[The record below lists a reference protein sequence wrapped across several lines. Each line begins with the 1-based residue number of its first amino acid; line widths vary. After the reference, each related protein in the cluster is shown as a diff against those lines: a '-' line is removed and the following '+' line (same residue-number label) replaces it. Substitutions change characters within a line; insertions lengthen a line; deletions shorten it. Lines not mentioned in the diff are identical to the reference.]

1 MKKVIT
7 YGTFDLFHKGH
18 FNLLKRAKA
27 LGDYLI
33 VGVTSEYFDKSRG
46 KFNVRDSLMKRIENV
61 KATGFAD
68 EIVVEEYFGQKI
80 DDIKRYN
87 ADIFTVGS
95 DWDGYFDYLNE
106 YCKVVYLERTKGI
119 SSTQI
124 RNSQNIRLGVV
135 GNEIILDRFLE
146 ELKFV
151 SGIEIVGAFTE
162 NDDKSGMKSKKFP
175 GIENYQ
181 TYEALLEHVDAVYIE
196 APLDLRAN
204 YMEKAISAK
213 KHILTE
219 FPFCTD
225 YNKARQLIE
234 TAESNQI
241 ILMEGLKTAYCPAFN
256 KLIALAK
263 SGQIGRILS
272 MEANFTQILGKSIDN
287 QIRIAGGSMES
298 LAAYPLLVIFKI
310 LGLNY
315 THLDFVT
322 YYENNVDMI
331 TKMNFTFKNAMA
343 SSIVAINAKAEGD
356 LVITG
361 TKGYIYVPAPWW
373 KTEFF
378 EVRYEDVNKNR
389 KYFYKFEGEGL
400 RYEIVEFLNLIRSGQ
415 NSFLLTAEEIL
426 AESKAINSFLSHVNV
441 KVLNC

>member
-1 MKKVIT
+1 
-7 YGTFDLFHKGH
+7 
-18 FNLLKRAKA
+18 
-27 LGDYLI
+27 
-33 VGVTSEYFDKSRG
+33 
-46 KFNVRDSLMKRIENV
+46 
-61 KATGFAD
+61 
-68 EIVVEEYFGQKI
+68 
-80 DDIKRYN
+80 
-87 ADIFTVGS
+87 
-95 DWDGYFDYLNE
+95 
-106 YCKVVYLERTKGI
+106 
-119 SSTQI
+119 
-124 RNSQNIRLGVV
+124 
-135 GNEIILDRFLE
+135 
-146 ELKFV
+146 
-151 SGIEIVGAFTE
+151 
-162 NDDKSGMKSKKFP
+162 
-175 GIENYQ
+175 
-181 TYEALLEHVDAVYIE
+181 
-196 APLDLRAN
+196 
-204 YMEKAISAK
+204 
-213 KHILTE
+213 
-219 FPFCTD
+219 
-225 YNKARQLIE
+225 
-234 TAESNQI
+234 
-241 ILMEGLKTAYCPAFN
+241 
-256 KLIALAK
+256 
-263 SGQIGRILS
+263 
-272 MEANFTQILGKSIDN
+272 
-287 QIRIAGGSMES
+287 MES